1 MLKTCKFRDLITF
14 APRFSF
20 IMAKT
25 RYTFNT
31 KTLAYE
37 EHRRSF
43 GQRVFR
49 FFLFVTSTLAFSVVL
64 IFLVYTFLGS
74 PKERVMQ
81 REIAQYELQYQITND
96 RLDRMQ
102 KLMDELADKD
112 DNIYR
117 VVFEADPI
125 PKSIRQAGYG
135 GIDRYAKLEGYSNS
149 ELLIQT
155 AKKLDNIA
163 SQVYVQSKSFDEVF
177 ELARNKEKMLASIP
191 AIQPVSNLDLKRL
204 SSYYGYRPDPI
215 YKIKKF
221 HAGVDFSAPQGT
233 PIYSTGAGIV
243 LKTKRSKRG
252 YGNTVEIDHG
262 YGYKTFYAHIK
273 DFKVKRGD
281 KVKRGQIIATVGNT
295 GKSTAPHLHYEVR
308 KNNRTVNPI
317 YYFFNDLTPD
327 EYETLLDLSKLPNQS
342 LD

>member
-1 MLKTCKFRDLITF
+1 
-14 APRFSF
+14 
-20 IMAKT
+20 MAKT

-37 EHRRSF
+37 KHKRTLV
-43 GQRVFR
+43 QKIFR
-49 FFLFVTSTLAFSVVL
+49 FSLFLVSTLAFSVML
-64 IFLVYTFLGS
+64 IFLAYTFLGS
-74 PKERVMQ
+74 PKERVLQ
-81 REIAQYELQYQITND
+81 REIAQYELQFQIAND
-96 RLDRMQ
+96 RLDQMQ

-135 GIDRYAKLEGYSNS
+135 GVDRYSRLEGFSNS
-149 ELLIQT
+149 QLLMQT

-177 ELARNKEKMLASIP
+177 DLARNKEKMLASIP
-191 AIQPVSNLDLKRL
+191 AIQPVNNVDLKRL

-215 YKIKKF
+215 YKVKKF

-233 PIYSTGAGIV
+233 AIYATGSGV
-243 LKTKRSKRG
+243 VVKTIRSRRG
-252 YGNTVEIDHG
+252 YGNTIEIDHG

-273 DFKVKRGD
+273 EIKVKRGE

-308 KNNRTVNPI
+308 KNNRTANPI
-317 YYFFNDLTPD
+317 YYFFNDLTPG
-327 EYETLLDLSKLPNQS
+327 EYEKLLDLSKLPNQS

>member
-1 MLKTCKFRDLITF
+1 
-14 APRFSF
+14 
-20 IMAKT
+20 MAKT

-37 EHRRSF
+37 KHRRTL
-43 GQRVFR
+43 GQKIFR
-49 FFLFVTSTLAFSVVL
+49 FSLFLTSTLAFSVVL
-64 IFLVYTFLGS
+64 IFLSYTFLGS
-74 PKERVMQ
+74 PKERVLE
-81 REIAQYELQYQITND
+81 REIAQYELQFQITND
-96 RLDRMQ
+96 RLDQMQ

-117 VVFEADPI
+117 VIFEADPI
-125 PKSIRQAGYG
+125 PRSVRQAGYG
-135 GIDRYAKLEGYSNS
+135 GIDRYSKLEGYSNS

-177 ELARNKEKMLASIP
+177 EMARNKEKMLASIP
-191 AIQPVSNLDLKRL
+191 AIQPVSNVDLKRL

-215 YKIKKF
+215 YKVKKF
-221 HAGVDFSAPQGT
+221 HAGVDFSAPKGT
-233 PIYSTGAGIV
+233 PIYATGEGVVI
-243 LKTKRSKRG
+243 KTKHSRRG
-252 YGNTVEIDHG
+252 YGNTIEIDHG
-262 YGYKTFYAHIK
+262 YGYKTFYAHI
-273 DFKVKRGD
+273 FEIKVKRGE

-308 KNNRTVNPI
+308 KDNHTVNPI
-317 YYFFNDLTPD
+317 YYFFNDLTPN